1 MGRKVRWWRC
11 RLASWM
17 VAARRTLS
25 TKAATILHCT
35 DSWPAQSSCT
45 RTCLHHDS
53 AEHCSG
59 HVLAQASHACFDR
72 SLRHP
77 AGPCDRYL
85 TSIPSLSGHLLHN
98 ILCSV
103 APVRQSTRAALR
115 MSRLSSLLMAGCQN
129 ESGMQPQEQASS
141 LALNN
146 LSR

>member
-59 HVLAQASHACFDR
+59 HVLAQASHARFDR

-85 TSIPSLSGHLLHN
+85 TSIPSLSRASPPQHPMLGRSSSSKH
-98 ILCSV
+98 
-103 APVRQSTRAALR
+103 QSCPENVQAELPTHGWLSERVWNATSRA
-115 MSRLSSLLMAGCQN
+115 S
-129 ESGMQPQEQASS
+129 
-141 LALNN
+141 
-146 LSR
+146 